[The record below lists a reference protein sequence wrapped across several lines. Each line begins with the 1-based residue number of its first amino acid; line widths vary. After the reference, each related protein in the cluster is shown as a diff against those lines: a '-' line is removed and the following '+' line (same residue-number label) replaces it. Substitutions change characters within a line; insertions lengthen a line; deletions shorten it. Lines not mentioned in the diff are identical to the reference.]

1 MSPWLS
7 AVRADTYHK
16 GVILESQQPHFQLS
30 VYTYMD
36 LGETFVVV
44 YEITRSCSELHL
56 ILKELSGIVYVGVY
70 PPSGVQN

>member
-7 AVRADTYHK
+7 AVRVDTYHR
-16 GVILESQQPHFQLS
+16 VILESQQPHSQLS

-44 YEITRSCSELHL
+44 YNITRSCFELHL
-56 ILKELSGIVYVGVY
+56 TLK
-70 PPSGVQN
+70 

>member
-7 AVRADTYHK
+7 AVRVDTYH
-16 GVILESQQPHFQLS
+16 GVILESQQPHSQLS

-44 YEITRSCSELHL
+44 YNITRSCFELHL
-56 ILKELSGIVYVGVY
+56 TLK
-70 PPSGVQN
+70 

>member
-7 AVRADTYHK
+7 AVRVDTYHK
-16 GVILESQQPHFQLS
+16 GFILGSQEPHSQLS

-44 YEITRSCSELHL
+44 YNITRSCFELHL
-56 ILKELSGIVYVGVY
+56 TLK
-70 PPSGVQN
+70 